1 MTAPVKQT
9 HRLQDYEDEAK
20 RAFLEQTEEEVMEA
34 SPSGTQRMIT
44 LSSFDIMAKARP
56 DVRIFNELLVL
67 YPIAGTDQL
76 QRVTPDNMVVLST
89 NPIGVITS
97 YNIPLEPA
105 SPFVMLEYVSVR
117 HERKDNELNMR
128 RYEQDLRVP
137 YYLLFHFENQEL
149 ILVRLQLDHYIP
161 VLPDANGRR
170 SIPELDLQVGLLDGW
185 LRFWFRGKL
194 IDLPGELQEK
204 LIALESELATSQQV
218 IASTQQELTTSRKET
233 VTARQAEAN
242 ARREAE
248 STKLQMAEL
257 LRQLE
262 FFRQQTS
269 QTPPTNG

>member
-44 LSSFDIMAKARP
+44 LSSFDVMAKARP

-204 LIALESELATSQQV
+204 LIALESELATS
-218 IASTQQELTTSRKET
+218 RKET
-233 VTARQAEAN
+233 VSARQAEAN
-242 ARREAE
+242 ARQEAV
-248 STKLQMAEL
+248 TTRQQMAEL
-257 LRQLE
+257 QRQLDLY
-262 FFRQQTS
+262 RQQFG
-269 QTPPTNG
+269 QTPSEQV